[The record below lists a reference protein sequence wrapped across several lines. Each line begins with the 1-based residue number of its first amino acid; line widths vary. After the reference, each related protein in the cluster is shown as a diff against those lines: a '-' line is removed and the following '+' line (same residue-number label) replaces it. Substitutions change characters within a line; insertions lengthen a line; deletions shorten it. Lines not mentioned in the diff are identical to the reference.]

1 MILSDEKLSQVLPII
16 NKLWNN
22 KFGQPIVSDDISID
36 NSEVWDFFIRM
47 AKSLG
52 LDGYTDSFYYYMNA
66 LYRNQDNLENGNL
79 NSNNVE
85 NPQKKEYQINV
96 KENRV
101 EHVTIWGSLLVDGY
115 FTRDQL
121 VEDVY
126 SLNSEGHIELYDYE
140 EDDRD
145 VYDSE
150 SIDGVEVE
158 GVDPG
163 HVISEKTNSLN
174 NFLNSLT
181 ESEIH
186 FLKNELEKRL
196 L

>member
-1 MILSDEKLSQVLPII
+1 MLSDEKLSQLLPII
-16 NKLWNN
+16 YKLWNN
-22 KFGQPIVSDDISID
+22 KFDRPIRSGDISIE
-36 NSEVWDFFIRM
+36 NSEVWDFFIRLS
-47 AKSLG
+47 KSLG
-52 LDGYTDSFYYYMNA
+52 LEGYTDSFYYYMNA
-66 LYRNQDNLENGNL
+66 LYRNQGNLEDGNL

-85 NPQKKEYQINV
+85 NPQKKEYHINV

-101 EHVTIWGSLLVDGY
+101 EHVTIWGTLLVDGY

-121 VEDVY
+121 EHDVY
-126 SLNSEGHIELYDYE
+126 SLNSEGDIELYDYE

-145 VYDSE
+145 VYDSD

-163 HVISEKTNSLN
+163 KVISEKTNSLH
-174 NFLNSLT
+174 NFLDSLT

-186 FLKNELEKRL
+186 FLRDELEKRL

>member
-96 KENRV
+96 KENRI
-101 EHVTIWGSLLVDGY
+101 EHVTIWGTLLVDGY

-145 VYDSE
+145 AYDSE

>member
-1 MILSDEKLSQVLPII
+1 MLSDEKLSQVLPII

-22 KFGQPIVSDDISID
+22 KFERPIESSDISID
-36 NSEVWDFFIRM
+36 NSEVWGFFIRLS
-47 AKSLG
+47 KSLG
-52 LDGYTDSFYYYMNA
+52 LGGGTDGFYYYMNA
-66 LYRNQDNLENGNL
+66 LYRNQDNLKDGNL

-85 NPQKKEYQINV
+85 NPQKKEYNINV
-96 KENRV
+96 KETRV
-101 EHVTIWGSLLVDGY
+101 EHVTIWGTLLVDGY

-121 VEDVY
+121 THDVY
-126 SLNSEGHIELYDYE
+126 ELYSEGEFELYDYV

-145 VYDSE
+145 VYASD

-163 HVISEKTNSLN
+163 KVISEKTNSLH
-174 NFLNSLT
+174 NFLDSLT

-186 FLKNELEKRL
+186 FLRDELEKRL

>member
-1 MILSDEKLSQVLPII
+1 MLSDEKLSQLLPII
-16 NKLWNN
+16 YKLWNN
-22 KFGQPIVSDDISID
+22 KFDRPIRSGDISID
-36 NSEVWDFFIRM
+36 NSEVWDFFIRL

-52 LDGYTDSFYYYMNA
+52 LEGYTDSFYYYMNA
-66 LYRNQDNLENGNL
+66 LYRNQGNLEDGNL

-85 NPQKKEYQINV
+85 NPQKKEYHINV

-101 EHVTIWGSLLVDGY
+101 EHVTIWGTLLVDGY

-121 VEDVY
+121 EHDVY

-145 VYDSE
+145 VYDSD

-163 HVISEKTNSLN
+163 KVISEKTNSLH
-174 NFLNSLT
+174 NFLDSLT

-186 FLKNELEKRL
+186 FLRDELEKRL

>member
-1 MILSDEKLSQVLPII
+1 MLSDEKLSQLLPIMY
-16 NKLWNN
+16 KLWNN
-22 KFGQPIVSDDISID
+22 KFDQPIESSDISID
-36 NSEVWDFFIRM
+36 NSEVWGFFIRV

-66 LYRNQDNLENGNL
+66 LYRNQDNLEDGNL

-101 EHVTIWGSLLVDGY
+101 EHTTIWGSLLVDGY

-121 VEDVY
+121 EHDVY
-126 SLNSEGHIELYDYE
+126 NLNSEGHIELFDYE
-140 EDDRD
+140 EDDRS
-145 VYDSE
+145 VYDSD

-163 HVISEKTNSLN
+163 KVISEKTNSLH
-174 NFLNSLT
+174 NFLDSLT

-186 FLKNELEKRL
+186 FLKDELEKRL

>member
-1 MILSDEKLSQVLPII
+1 MLSDEKLSQLLPII
-16 NKLWNN
+16 YKLWNT
-22 KFGQPIVSDDISID
+22 KFNQPIKSNDISID
-36 NSEVWDFFIRM
+36 NSEVWGFFIRI
-47 AKSLG
+47 AKTLG
-52 LDGYTDSFYYYMNA
+52 LGGYTDSFYYYMNA

-121 VEDVY
+121 THDVY
-126 SLNSEGHIELYDYE
+126 NLNSEGHIELYDYE

-145 VYDSE
+145 VYDLDSMH
-150 SIDGVEVE
+150 GVEVE

-163 HVISEKTNSLN
+163 KVISEKNKLIT
-174 NFLNSLT
+174 
-181 ESEIH
+181 
-186 FLKNELEKRL
+186 
-196 L
+196 

>member
-1 MILSDEKLSQVLPII
+1 MLLSDEKLSQVLPII
-16 NKLWNN
+16 YRIWNN
-22 KFGQPIVSDDISID
+22 KFDQPIEPNDISIGK
-36 NSEVWDFFIRM
+36 SEVWGFFTRI
-47 AKSLG
+47 AKSTG
-52 LDGYTDSFYYYMNA
+52 LNGNFDSFYYFMNA
-66 LYRNQDNLENGNL
+66 LYRNQDYLKDGNL

-85 NPQKKEYQINV
+85 NPQKKEYRINV
-96 KENRV
+96 TESRT
-101 EHVTIWGSLLVDGY
+101 EHVKIWGSMFTDGY

-121 VEDVY
+121 TNDIYE
-126 SLNSEGHIELYDYE
+126 LHSEGEVELYDYE

-145 VYDSE
+145 VYDSD

-163 HVISEKTNSLN
+163 KVISEKTNSLH
-174 NFLNSLT
+174 NFLDSLT

-186 FLKNELEKRL
+186 FLKNELNKRL

>member
-1 MILSDEKLSQVLPII
+1 MLSDEKLSQLLPII
-16 NKLWNN
+16 YKLWNN
-22 KFGQPIVSDDISID
+22 KFDRPIRSGDISID
-36 NSEVWDFFIRM
+36 NSEVWDFFIRLS
-47 AKSLG
+47 KSLG
-52 LDGYTDSFYYYMNA
+52 LEGYTDSFYYYMNA
-66 LYRNQDNLENGNL
+66 LYRNQGNLEDGNL

-85 NPQKKEYQINV
+85 NPQKKEYHINV

-101 EHVTIWGSLLVDGY
+101 EHVTIWGTLLVDGY

-121 VEDVY
+121 EHDAY
-126 SLNSEGHIELYDYE
+126 SLNSEGNIELYDYE

-145 VYDSE
+145 VYDSD

-163 HVISEKTNSLN
+163 KVISEKTNSLH
-174 NFLNSLT
+174 NFLDSLT

-186 FLKNELEKRL
+186 FLRDELEKRL